1 MRVDKILLLLLSS
14 LSLKHHKRTLSWV
27 AVNLWHNQSLRLLLD
42 NNLLKPTS
50 TTLSIQCQGCEK
62 HCNINVIPFE
72 YPNKTK
78 YYAACDD
85 PFMHG
90 EMGRMT
96 IPAEQLI
103 QWEISIKQVAV
114 VIARLLGLPDDIS
127 YKANQKNIDLGSLK
141 SKTGRKS
148 IVLNIEPLSL
158 MINQNELPISD
169 LLYFDLSKSEKLE
182 FDIERVNYV
191 LNLKQA
197 KATKSYYENTS
208 KQDQRKANTQAMYA
222 DWQEEAVKLSKQNPG
237 KGNNWICAKIAKT
250 ALAKGKSAETI
261 RRNINI

>member
-1 MRVDKILLLLLSS
+1 MVLLLLLSS

-50 TTLSIQCQGCEK
+50 NTLNIQCQGCEK
-62 HCNINVIPFE
+62 HCNINVVPYE

-78 YYAACDD
+78 YYAACED
-85 PFMHG
+85 PFMQD

-96 IPAEQLI
+96 IPAEQLN
-103 QWEISIKQVAV
+103 QWQISIKQLAL
-114 VIARLLGLPDDIS
+114 VIASLLNLPNNIS
-127 YKANQKNIDLGSLK
+127 YKANQETINLGLLK

-148 IVLNIEPLSL
+148 VVLNIEPLSL
-158 MINQNELPISD
+158 IINQNELPITD

-182 FDIERVNYV
+182 LDIERVNYV

-197 KATKSYYENTS
+197 KATKNYHENTS